1 MSYIFWF
8 FYNLGIIAGN
18 VFIFFA
24 QFFNTKMKLLYHGR
38 LDTLIKTK
46 QTPKYQK
53 SIWIH
58 CASLGE
64 FEQGRPVIEALKKS
78 YPNYPIVL
86 SFFSPSG
93 YEIRKDYPMVDQ
105 VIYLP
110 SDSANHA
117 KTLIKYYNPQ
127 LFILV
132 KYEFWWHLLDQLQQH
147 NVTTIVISAKFRD
160 SNYFLKP
167 FSISLKNILKKIN
180 IIFVQDQNS
189 MSILTDNGFTN
200 AKLAGDTRIDRVIS
214 HAHSVIVSDKI
225 KHFVIGQEVIVY
237 GSVWMEDMSVVRSTI
252 NAFPNFIH
260 IIAPHDVNR
269 HNILKL
275 TNQLNQ
281 KFSLFSEGKWHN
293 HILIIDNVGM
303 LSSLYSIAEYA
314 YIGGGFGA
322 GIHNTLEPTV
332 FGIPTIFGPKYQK
345 FREAEEMI
353 LSGAAFSI
361 NSPDECVQVI
371 RVLDHNYDEYTQ
383 VKVKLKAY
391 FRQNSGAT
399 DKIMGQL
406 AQFLDNNN

>member
-24 QFFNTKMKLLYHGR
+24 QFFNTKMKLLYQGR

-117 KTLIKYYNPQ
+117 KKLIKYYNPQ

-189 MSILTDNGFTN
+189 MSILKDNGFTN

-252 NAFPNFIH
+252 NALPNFIH

-371 RVLDHNYDEYTQ
+371 RDLDHNYDEYTQ